1 MDYKVKGYGIEEYGV
16 EWGIETDENGEFMYC
31 VSDNNERVYV
41 SSEKE
46 AEELCEDV
54 MKEWEE

>member
-1 MDYKVKGYGIEEYGV
+1 MKGEMIKMDYKVKGYGIEEYGV

-31 VSDNNERVYV
+31 VS
-41 SSEKE
+41 SEKE
-46 AEELCEDV
+46 AEELCEEV